1 MNSKKRK
8 KLRIA
13 GKCLFV
19 IYVLFVVYFLLLS
32 DVYGRTGEMQEY
44 HYNLVLFKEIKRFWN
59 YRKKIGLFRVATNLL
74 GNVVI
79 FMPFGFFMAMASKS
93 RSVFTV
99 TSYSFGLSLLIEVV
113 QLLTKVGRFD
123 VDDLL
128 LNTVGG
134 ILGYVIFVSCNAIR
148 RIWDKNVKR

>member
-59 YRKKIGLFRVATNLL
+59 YREKIGLFRAATNLL

-93 RSVFTV
+93 RSIFTV

-128 LNTVGG
+128 LNTAGG

-148 RIWDKNVKR
+148 RMWDKNVKR